1 MNTKQTDR
9 HILKSKTIWKL
20 TNQVAE
26 ISKNKKAKLWN
37 TTNQPKKELYT
48 LKTSGE

>member
-1 MNTKQTDR
+1 M
-9 HILKSKTIWKL
+9 KSKTIWKL

-26 ISKNKKAKLWN
+26 ITKNILKKAKLWN
-37 TTNQPKKELYT
+37 TTNQPRKELYT